1 MAGIAGVPCCW
12 TVSFPEIRP
21 TYKKMELE
29 GIGEFAVDDRSPD
42 LELYS
47 IIWILSSWALTSILK
62 GAEVACGTLLMMKPC
77 SPLRKVGRPND
88 LDELEELENC
98 DVPWEDVD

>member
-1 MAGIAGVPCCW
+1 
-12 TVSFPEIRP
+12 
-21 TYKKMELE
+21 MELE

>member
-1 MAGIAGVPCCW
+1 MLLDS
-12 TVSFPEIRP
+12 VSFPEIRP

-47 IIWILSSWALTSILK
+47 IIWILSSWALTNILK
-62 GAEVACGTLLMMKPC
+62 GAEVACGTLLIMEPC
-77 SPLRKVGRPND
+77 SPLRRVGKPDD
-88 LDELEELENC
+88 LDAGLQTDKSNSNLSKSNQIKSG
-98 DVPWEDVD
+98 